1 MSYAEYLRR
10 KASAAP
16 VIIDTT
22 PKKVDASFFTSQQKR
37 MANSQVFYTST
48 RVGVV
53 NNVNDPSSTTHH
65 GPNKPSGNIKISGG
79 RVPDASMFTAYVGG
93 QAIGNEVKAG
103 LAPSRLVT
111 NYSDAGSISACRAI
125 TGPTPFTGG
134 LFAANNVPMSAG
146 SGYLNNTKHCDDTGR
161 IEPHTANEL
170 GPPIF
175 VDNMRPAAPA
185 ARSTDGS
192 CKYVDHTHP
201 VVSAHTP
208 PPNRAIPTHVIPA
221 RSTDI
226 RRKVGAAT
234 PNLRYVE
241 AHHGNAVVNRP
252 VYGRYKP
259 SNAPARLK
267 INDAVSS
274 RPA

>member
-48 RVGVV
+48 RVGVI
-53 NNVNDPSSTTHH
+53 NNVQDPSSTTHH

-79 RVPDASMFTAYVGG
+79 RVPDASMYTAFVGG
-93 QAIGNEVKAG
+93 QAIGNEIKSG
-103 LAPSRLVT
+103 LPPPRLVT
-111 NYSDAGSISACRAI
+111 NSSAAGSISACRSIA
-125 TGPTPFTGG
+125 GPTPFTGG
-134 LFAANNVPMSAG
+134 LFSARNVPMSAG
-146 SGYLNNTKHCDDTGR
+146 SGYLNNTKHCEDAGR
-161 IEPHTANEL
+161 IEPHIANEL

-185 ARSTDGS
+185 ARSTTGS
-192 CKYVDHTHP
+192 CKNVQHEHP
-201 VVSAHTP
+201 VNIPYATSQ
-208 PPNRAIPTHVIPA
+208 NRAVPTHVIPT

-226 RRKVGAAT
+226 GRKVGAAT

>member
-53 NNVNDPSSTTHH
+53 NNVNDPSSTTHR
-65 GPNKPSGNIKISGG
+65 GPNKPSGNIKTSGG
-79 RVPDASMFTAYVGG
+79 RVPDASMYTAFVGG
-93 QAIGNEVKAG
+93 QAIGQEIKSG
-103 LAPSRLVT
+103 LPPPRLVA
-111 NYSDAGSISACRAI
+111 NSASAGSISPCTDI
-125 TGPTPFTGG
+125 KGPIPFTGG
-134 LFAANNVPMSAG
+134 VFTARNVPMSAG
-146 SGYLNNTKHCDDTGR
+146 SGYLNNTKHCDETGC
-161 IEPHTANEL
+161 IEPHIANEL

-175 VDNMRPAAPA
+175 VDTMRPAAPA
-185 ARSTDGS
+185 AISTTGS
-192 CKYVDHTHP
+192 CKNVEHLHP
-201 VVSAHTP
+201 DIAPHATF
-208 PPNRAIPTHVIPA
+208 PNRAIPTHAIPL

-226 RRKVGAAT
+226 GRKVGAAT
-234 PNLRYVE
+234 PNLSYVE
-241 AHHGNAVVNRP
+241 RHHGNPTVNRP
-252 VYGRYKP
+252 VYGRFKP
-259 SNAPARLK
+259 SNAPAHLK
-267 INDAVSS
+267 INDPISS